1 MADQAGR
8 LRGAVRRAAP
18 TGAATVRS
26 CEISRFAGET
36 ACATTGK
43 SFACIS
49 GAGCGLPKP
58 ACGHPVSQHLREWLP
73 RLSREIDRTVK
84 HPPGECPGAGPCYD
98 RGLSGLGLRATDG
111 CKPRQVRKEATV
123 VVRFVCRGLPGAW
136 QNCPRGIRIP
146 TPCTR

>member
-1 MADQAGR
+1 MRRPDASFNASTAGSWLSPTNWTASQPKNDER
-8 LRGAVRRAAP
+8 L
-18 TGAATVRS
+18 
-26 CEISRFAGET
+26 AGQV
-36 ACATTGK
+36 AH
-43 SFACIS
+43 
-49 GAGCGLPKP
+49 P
-58 ACGHPVSQHLREWLP
+58 ASE
-73 RLSREIDRTVK
+73 
-84 HPPGECPGAGPCYD
+84 PGECPGAGPCYD